1 MKDTT
6 QSRVNRRRGIKS
18 ATRKSIQ
25 SATSSAV
32 RKAAKTV
39 RFH

>member
-6 QSRVNRRRGIKS
+6 QSRNNRRRGTKS
-18 ATRKSIQ
+18 ATRTSIQ
-25 SATSSAV
+25 NRTRHAA

-39 RFH
+39 HFS